1 MAKISIVIPALNE
14 PYLPKLMKKLKDY
27 DVHIETE
34 KGLSYAVW
42 NGIQKAENEI
52 VCVMDAD
59 GSHSAGSIGNMGSY
73 LSLSAGSIWFV
84 IGSRYVKGG
93 YSEDGT
99 VRKIMSLF
107 YCFLARL
114 LISWEIHDPM
124 SGFWCGFKSK
134 FIFEPN
140 GNYKFGLQLIAKYGH
155 EHIREFPI
163 RFMPRQLGK
172 SKVKPLQA
180 INDLVSILQAIK
192 KKER

>member
-1 MAKISIVIPALNE
+1 MLKAKVSVIIPALNE
-14 PYLPKLMKKLKDY
+14 PYLPKLTKKLKGY
-27 DVHIETE
+27 DVHIQTE

-59 GSHSAGSIGNMGSY
+59 GSHSVASIDNMGSC
-73 LSLSAGSIWFV
+73 LSLSAGSWFV

-114 LISWEIHDPM
+114 FICWQIHDPM

-140 GNYKFGLQLIAKYGH
+140 QNYKFGLQLLKKYKGH
-155 EHIREFPI
+155 IIEYPI
-163 RFMPRQLGK
+163 VFHKRQEGK
-172 SKVKPLQA
+172 SHLKPMQVIGDLFEIVKVKGGM
-180 INDLVSILQAIK
+180 
-192 KKER
+192 